1 MNRVP
6 RIRLSE
12 AQLHTVSD
20 TASQQIFYRS
30 EDGSKLAGVFAESG
44 KLTVTYSYD
53 EFLYVTAGKALCEVE
68 GGESFTLEPGDAA
81 LMRNGQTVNFV
92 LSEDF
97 CDVVFMVGTAP
108 LPY

>member
-1 MNRVP
+1 MNQVP

-12 AQLHTVSD
+12 AQLQTVSG

-30 EDGSKLAGVFAESG
+30 EDGTRLAGVFAESG

-68 GGESFTLEPGDAA
+68 GGERFTLEAGDAA
-81 LMRNGQTVNFV
+81 LMRNGQTINFV

-97 CDVVFMVGTAP
+97 CDVVFMVGTTP